1 MKKLTKEDKE
11 EMLKDAIIM
20 SWRTTNGAPSILVGH
35 PLSYYNYESLF
46 EMIKGLDEEMV
57 EQGNESFLNPEYGTT
72 RDYVDKFEKGG
83 LVDTSEF
90 QYTTGGL

>member
-1 MKKLTKEDKE
+1 MAKLTKEDKE

-46 EMIKGLDEEMV
+46 EMIKGLDEEMI
-57 EQGNESFLNPEYGTT
+57 EQGGDSFLNREYGTS
-72 RDYVDKFEKGG
+72 REYVNKFEKGG
-83 LVDTSEF
+83 LVNRNEYI
-90 QYTTGGL
+90 YTIGGL

>member
-46 EMIKGLDEEMV
+46 EMIKGLDAEHIK
-57 EQGNESFLNPEYGTT
+57 QDGESFLYGKYGQY
-72 RDYVDKFEKGG
+72 RDYIDKFEKGG
-83 LVDTSEF
+83 LVDTSKF

>member
-46 EMIKGLDEEMV
+46 EMIKGLDAENI
-57 EQGNESFLNPEYGTT
+57 EQDGESFLYSQHGPT

-83 LVDTSEF
+83 LLDTSEF